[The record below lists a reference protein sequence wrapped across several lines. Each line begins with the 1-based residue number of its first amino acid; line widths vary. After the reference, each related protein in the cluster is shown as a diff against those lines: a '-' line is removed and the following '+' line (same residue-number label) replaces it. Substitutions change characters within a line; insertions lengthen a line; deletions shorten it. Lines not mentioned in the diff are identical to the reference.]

1 MMAGIEIVKDKAT
14 KQSFPCE
21 NAIGAKLCAAM
32 RPKGA
37 MMRPLGDVVVLMP
50 PVAIDPP
57 TLSELLDIVTDALQ
71 NDLPAIVEAL

>member
-1 MMAGIEIVKDKAT
+1 
-14 KQSFPCE
+14 
-21 NAIGAKLCAAM
+21 
-32 RPKGA
+32 

-57 TLSELLDIVTDALQ
+57 TLSELLHIVTDTLQ